1 MKKIDKEK
9 MLKLYSGLLYPDEV
23 EELKSEIEKSND
35 LKNFKVE
42 LEANLDELKEVYQ
55 SYPDQSYFNNLSNS
69 IINKVEEVD
78 NYEFQPSF
86 VYAFV
91 IAVVIF
97 ISSQLFNFN
106 STNIK
111 NDYPDLFNTS
121 DIEEYLSLYQSSE
134 LNDFSEFIDTEI
146 EFDYTAY
153 LLSSG
158 ISTESFQ
165 SSVENE
171 ILDLL
176 DENTAEKIYNEI
188 LNKKI
193 L

>member
-9 MLKLYSGLLYPDEV
+9 MLKLYSGLLYPDEA
-23 EELKSEIEKSND
+23 EELKTEIEKSND

-78 NYEFQPSF
+78 NYKFKPSF

-106 STNIK
+106 STNFK
-111 NDYPDLFNTS
+111 NDYSDLFNTS

-158 ISTESFQ
+158 ISSESFQ

>member
-9 MLKLYSGLLYPDEV
+9 MLKLYSGLLYPDEA
-23 EELKSEIEKSND
+23 EELKTEIEKSND

-42 LEANLDELKEVYQ
+42 LETNLAELKEVYQ

-69 IINKVEEVD
+69 IIKKAEEVD
-78 NYEFQPSF
+78 SYKFQPSF
-86 VYAFV
+86 AYAFA

-106 STNIK
+106 STNFK
-111 NDYPDLFNTS
+111 NNYSDLFDTS

-153 LLSSG
+153 LLSNG

-188 LNKKI
+188 LYKKI